1 LWRQRAQ
8 KTAPARSDGGI
19 VVSLTR
25 SIAKFAGLFH
35 RNEIVRDIDDE
46 IRMHIDMQVTENMED
61 GMEPDEARLAAHRS
75 FGSVALTREDS
86 HGIWLYRW
94 FEDFGKDLRFAVRML
109 LKNRGFSAVAVISL
123 ALGFGL
129 NTTIFTVVN
138 AVLLNP
144 LPVRDVSRLVEL
156 DTVDTKTKVTQSNFA
171 KLGMSFPNFEDYQRQ
186 NEVLSGVVGWMTI
199 PITWSGG
206 IEPRQLQGSLV
217 SANYFDVL
225 GLTPAAGRF
234 FLPDE
239 DTKPNSNT
247 VAVISY
253 GLWTNKMGSDPNVI
267 GRSITLN
274 ATPYTIIGIAPHGFK
289 GVVSIG
295 STEHV
300 WIPTSMEEQILAGF
314 FAENFHDRRLLSMTV
329 FGRLK
334 PGIDIRQAEA
344 SLQTIAARLQS
355 EYPKDNAGRS
365 VVLTPLADTAVGAN
379 QHDQFALA
387 GATML
392 VAVGL
397 VLLIACANLANLLL
411 AQAARRE
418 KEMTVRAALGAGRG
432 RLLRQLLTESTIL
445 SLAGAVV
452 GLVIAYW
459 GRGVLWSYRPSF
471 IEQNDVDL
479 ALDSHV
485 LLFTLGIALITGALF
500 GAAPAIK
507 ASSPD
512 LADTLKAGG
521 RGNSVGW
528 RSNPVRSLLVVVETA
543 LALVAL
549 IGAGLFIR
557 SQQNAQKI
565 DPGFESEKLFMMAVD
580 LGALHY
586 KEGQAQQFY
595 RSIVERASIAPGV
608 ESATI
613 AANFP
618 LGGGFSRTIFPEG
631 QDEASGYRG
640 TLTTTNSVAPN
651 YFDTLRIPLLEGRP
665 FTDND
670 RMDTRLVAIV
680 SEAMAKHFWP
690 NERAVGKR
698 FHFFGDANLREI
710 VGVSANTVVGQIG
723 EPAQPVAFLPMTQ
736 EYSPFA
742 TVQVRTK
749 GEPESAIGTV
759 RSVVQSLDTNLAITN
774 VQTIREIMSQALWAP
789 RMGAAL
795 LTLFGGLA
803 LLLAAVGVY
812 GVLSYSVNQQR
823 HEIGI
828 RRALG
833 AQEGD
838 VMRLVAGQGMRLAVA
853 GLALGLLLSGILAR
867 LMTSLLFGVSAMDP
881 WTFLGVT
888 TVLLIVALVAC
899 YIPAR
904 RALQV
909 DPLVALRYD

>member
-1 LWRQRAQ
+1 MFMGL
-8 KTAPARSDGGI
+8 ARSFTKFGAI
-19 VVSLTR
+19 FR
-25 SIAKFAGLFH
+25 KEEIA
-35 RNEIVRDIDDE
+35 RDLDDE
-46 IRMHIDMQVTENMED
+46 IRTHIDMEVDENLED
-61 GMEPDEARLAAHRS
+61 GMAPEEARHAAQRS
-75 FGSVALTREDS
+75 FGNVELVKEDS
-86 HGIWLYRW
+86 RGAWFYRW
-94 FEDFGKDLRFAVRML
+94 VEDFGKDVRFAVRML
-109 LKNRGFSAVAVISL
+109 LKNRGFTAVAVLSL

-156 DTVDTKTKVTQSNFA
+156 DTIDAKTKVTQANSE
-171 KLGMSFPNFEDYQRQ
+171 KLGMSFPNFEDYRKQ
-186 NEVLSGVVGWMTI
+186 NNVLTDLVAWLAL

-206 IEPRQLQGSLV
+206 AEPRQVQSYLV

-225 GLTPAAGRF
+225 GLAPAEGRF

-253 GLWTNKMGSDPNVI
+253 ALWANKFGSDPAAV
-267 GRSITLN
+267 GRIMILN
-274 ATPYTIIGIAPHGFK
+274 STPYTVIGVAPRGFK
-289 GVVSIG
+289 GTVSLG
-295 STEHV
+295 SNEQI
-300 WIPTSMEEQILAGF
+300 WIPDSMYAQVLAGF
-314 FAENFHDRRLLSMTV
+314 FADNFHDRRYLAVTT

-334 PGIDIRQAEA
+334 PGISMSQAEA
-344 SLQTIAARLQS
+344 SLRTIASRLEN
-355 EYPKDNAGRS
+355 EYPKDNAGRGVAVS
-365 VVLTPLADTAVGAN
+365 SLAESAVGIN
-379 QHDQFALA
+379 NHDQFTLA
-387 GATML
+387 GAMML
-392 VAVGL
+392 GAVGL

-411 AQAARRE
+411 AQAASRE

-432 RLLRQLLTESTIL
+432 RILRQLLTESTLL
-445 SLAGAVV
+445 SLAGAAV

-459 GRGVLWSYRPSF
+459 GRGLLWSYRPSF
-471 IEQNDVDL
+471 IGADDVDL

-485 LLFTLGIALITGALF
+485 LLFTLGIALLTGALF

-507 ASSPD
+507 ASSPH

-528 RSNPVRSLLVVVETA
+528 RSNPIRSLLVVVETA

-549 IGAGLFIR
+549 VGAGLFIR

-565 DPGFESEKLFMMAVD
+565 NPGFESEKLFMMAVD

-595 RSIVERASIAPGV
+595 RSVVERASGAPGV
-608 ESATI
+608 SSATV
-613 AANFP
+613 ASNFP
-618 LGGGFSRTIFPEG
+618 IGGGFSRTVFPEG
-631 QDEASGYRG
+631 QDETSGYRG
-640 TLTTTNSVAPN
+640 TLTLTNSIAPN
-651 YFDTLRIPLLEGRP
+651 FFETLRIPLVRGRT

-670 RMDTRLVAIV
+670 RKETQAVAIV

-690 NERAVGKR
+690 NEDALGKR
-698 FHFFGDANLREI
+698 FHFFGDPVLKQVVGIVAN
-710 VGVSANTVVGQIG
+710 SVVGQIG
-723 EPAQPVAFLPMTQ
+723 EAPQPIAYTPMTQ

-742 TVQVRTK
+742 TVQVRTTGK
-749 GEPESAIGTV
+749 PEAAIGTV
-759 RSVVQSLDTNLAITN
+759 RTVVQALDTNLAITN
-774 VQTIREIMSQALWAP
+774 VQTIHEIMSQALWAP

-795 LTLFGGLA
+795 LTLFGALA
-803 LLLAAVGVY
+803 LVLAAVGVY

-838 VMRLVAGQGMRLAVA
+838 VLRLVAGQGMRLTVV
-853 GLALGLLLSGILAR
+853 GLVLGLLLAAVFAR
-867 LMTSLLFGVSAMDP
+867 LLASLLFDVSAMDP
-881 WTFLGVT
+881 WTFCGVSAM
-888 TVLLIVALVAC
+888 LLAVALVAC
-899 YIPAR
+899 YLPAR
-904 RALQV
+904 RAIQV

>member
-1 LWRQRAQ
+1 MKEEW
-8 KTAPARSDGGI
+8 GI
-19 VVSLTR
+19 TLSLTR
-25 SIAKFAGLFH
+25 SFAKFSGIF
-35 RNEIVRDIDDE
+35 RRKEIVRDLDDE
-46 IRMHIDMQVTENMED
+46 IRTHIAMEVDENLED
-61 GMEPDEARLAAHRS
+61 GMELDEARHAAQRR
-75 FGSVALTREDS
+75 FGNVALTQEDS
-86 HGIWLYRW
+86 RGVWFFRWLD
-94 FEDFGKDLRFAVRML
+94 DFAKDLRFAVRML
-109 LKNRGFSAVAVISL
+109 IKNRGFSAVAIISL

-156 DTVDTKTKVTQSNFA
+156 DTVDTKTRVTQLNFA
-171 KLGMSFPNFEDYQRQ
+171 KLGMSFPNFEDYRRQ
-186 NEVLSGVVGWMTI
+186 NEVLTDVVAWLTL

-206 IEPRQLQGSLV
+206 AEPRRLQGSLV

-253 GLWTNKMGSDPNVI
+253 GLWVNKFGSDPAVV
-267 GRSITLN
+267 GRSMILN
-274 ATPYTIIGIAPHGFK
+274 ATPYTIIGIAPRGFK
-289 GVVSIG
+289 GAVSIG

-300 WIPTSMEEQILAGF
+300 WIPTSMEAQVLAGF
-314 FAENFHDRRLLSMTV
+314 FAEFFHDRRLLSMTT

-334 PGIDIRQAEA
+334 PGIDIKQAEA
-344 SLQTIAARLQS
+344 SLKTIASRLES

-365 VVLTPLADTAVGAN
+365 VVLTPLADTVVGAN
-379 QHDQFALA
+379 NQDQFALA

-432 RLLRQLLTESTIL
+432 RLLRQLLTESTLL
-445 SLAGAVV
+445 SLAGGVV
-452 GLVIAYW
+452 GLVLAYW
-459 GRGVLWSYRPSF
+459 GRGLLWSYRPSF
-471 IEQNDVDL
+471 IKQDDVNL

-485 LLFTLGIALITGALF
+485 LLFTLGIALLTGALF
-500 GAAPAIK
+500 GAAPAFK
-507 ASSPD
+507 ASAPD
-512 LADTLKAGG
+512 LADALKAGG

-549 IGAGLFIR
+549 VGAGLFIR
-557 SQQNAQKI
+557 SQQNAQRI
-565 DPGFESEKLFMMAVD
+565 DPGFESEKLFVMAVD

-586 KEGQAQQFY
+586 TEGQAQQFY
-595 RSIVERASIAPGV
+595 RSVVERANSAPGV
-608 ESATI
+608 QTATV
-613 AANFP
+613 AENLP
-618 LGGGFSRTIFPEG
+618 MGGGFSRTVFPEG

-640 TLTTTNSVAPN
+640 TLTLTDSIEPN
-651 YFDTLRIPLLEGRP
+651 YFDTLRIPILEGRA

-670 RMDTRLVAIV
+670 RKDRQLVAVV
-680 SEAMAKHFWP
+680 SQAMAKHFWP
-690 NERAVGKR
+690 NESAVGKR
-698 FHFFGDANLREI
+698 FHFFGDTVLREI
-710 VGVSANTVVGQIG
+710 VGVSGNTVVNQIG
-723 EPAQPVAFLPMTQ
+723 DPPQPVAYLPMAQ
-736 EYSPFA
+736 EYSTFA
-742 TVQVRTK
+742 TVQVRTT
-749 GEPESAIGTV
+749 GEPEAAIGTV
-759 RSVVQSLDTNLAITN
+759 RSVVQSLDTNLAITD
-774 VQTIREIMSQALWAP
+774 VQTIREIMNQALWAP

-795 LTLFGGLA
+795 LALFGGLA
-803 LLLAAVGVY
+803 LVLAAVGVY

-838 VMRLVAGQGMRLAVA
+838 VMRLVAGQGMLLAVA
-853 GLALGLLLSGILAR
+853 GLVLGLLLSGLFAR
-867 LMTSLLFGVSAMDP
+867 LLASLLFGVSAMDP

-888 TVLLIVALVAC
+888 TILLVVALIAC

-904 RALQV
+904 RAVQV

>member
-1 LWRQRAQ
+1 V
-8 KTAPARSDGGI
+8 G
-19 VVSLTR
+19 LTR
-25 SIAKFAGLFH
+25 SLTKFGALFR
-35 RNEIVRDIDDE
+35 RNEIVRDLDDE
-46 IRMHIDMQVTENMED
+46 IRAHIAMEVDENLED
-61 GMEPDEARLAAHRS
+61 GMKPEEARQAAHRS
-75 FGSVALTREDS
+75 FGNVAIAQEDS
-86 HGIWLYRW
+86 RGVWLYRW
-94 FEDFGKDLRFAVRML
+94 FDDLGKDLRFAVRML

-144 LPVRDVSRLVEL
+144 LPVHDVSRLVQL
-156 DTVDTKTKVTQSNFA
+156 DTVDTKTRVTQSNFE
-171 KLGMSFPNFEDYQRQ
+171 KLGLSFPNFEDYHRQ
-186 NEVLSGVVGWMTI
+186 NQVFTDLAAFLTI
-199 PITWSGG
+199 PITWSGSA
-206 IEPRQLQGSLV
+206 EPRQLQGSLV

-234 FLPDE
+234 FLPGE

-253 GLWTNKMGSDPNVI
+253 GLWVNKFGSDPAVV
-267 GRSITLN
+267 GRTMILN
-274 ATPYTIIGIAPHGFK
+274 ATPYNIIGIAPRGFK
-289 GVVSIG
+289 GTVSIG

-300 WIPTSMEEQILAGF
+300 WIPTSMEAQVLAGF
-314 FAENFHDRRLLSMTV
+314 FVENFHDRRLLSMTT

-334 PGIDIRQAEA
+334 PGMDIKQAEA
-344 SLQTIAARLQS
+344 SLKTIASRLES

-365 VVLTPLADTAVGAN
+365 VVLTPLADTAVGVN

-387 GATML
+387 GATMV

-432 RLLRQLLTESTIL
+432 RLLRQVLTESTLL

-452 GLVIAYW
+452 GLLLAYW
-459 GRGVLWSYRPSF
+459 GRGLLWSYRPSF
-471 IEQNDVDL
+471 IQQNDVDL

-485 LLFTLGIALITGALF
+485 LLLTLGIALLTGALF
-500 GAAPAIK
+500 GAAPAFK
-507 ASSPD
+507 ASAPD

-565 DPGFESEKLFMMAVD
+565 DPGFESAKLFMMAVD

-586 KEGQAQQFY
+586 TEGQAQQFY
-595 RSIVERASIAPGV
+595 RSVVERASAAPGV
-608 ESATI
+608 QSATV

-618 LGGGFSRTIFPEG
+618 LGGGFARTVFPEG

-640 TLTTTNSVAPN
+640 TLTLIDSIAPN
-651 YFDTLRIPLLEGRP
+651 YFDTLRIPILEGHG

-670 RMDTRLVAIV
+670 RKDTRQVAVV
-680 SEAMAKHFWP
+680 SGAMAKHFWP
-690 NERAVGKR
+690 NESAVGKR
-698 FHFFGDANLREI
+698 FHFFGDTGLREI
-710 VGVSANTVVGQIG
+710 VGVSGNTVGNQIG
-723 EPAQPVAFLPMTQ
+723 DPPQPVVYLPMTQ

-742 TVQVRTK
+742 TVQVRTA
-749 GEPESAIGTV
+749 GEPEAAIGTV
-759 RSVVQSLDTNLAITN
+759 RSVVQALDTNLAITN
-774 VQTIREIMSQALWAP
+774 VQTIHEIMNQALWAP

-795 LTLFGGLA
+795 LSLFGGLA
-803 LLLAAVGVY
+803 LILAAVGVY

-833 AQEGD
+833 AQESD
-838 VMRLVAGQGMRLAVA
+838 VMRLVAGQGMRLAVT
-853 GLALGLLLSGILAR
+853 GLALGLLLSSLFAR
-867 LMTSLLFGVSAMDP
+867 LLASLLFGVSATDP
-881 WTFLGVT
+881 WTFVAVT
-888 TVLLIVALVAC
+888 MMLLAVALVAC

-904 RALQV
+904 RAIQV

>member
-1 LWRQRAQ
+1 M
-8 KTAPARSDGGI
+8 ARSI
-19 VVSLTR
+19 VMSLTR
-25 SIAKFAGLFH
+25 SLTKFGGLF
-35 RNEIVRDIDDE
+35 RRKEITGDLVDE
-46 IRMHIDMQVTENMED
+46 IRAHIDMQVKENLEA
-61 GMEPDEARLAAHRS
+61 GMDPEEARHAAHRS
-75 FGSVALTREDS
+75 FGNVALAQEDS
-86 HGIWLYRW
+86 RGVWLYRW
-94 FEDFGKDLRFAVRML
+94 FEDLGKDLRFGVRML

-138 AVLLNP
+138 AILLNP

-171 KLGMSFPNFEDYQRQ
+171 KLGMSFPNFEDYRRQ
-186 NEVLSGVVGWMTI
+186 NEVLTDVVAWLAL
-199 PITWSGG
+199 PVTWSGG
-206 IEPRQLQGSLV
+206 AEPRQVQASLV

-225 GLTPAAGRF
+225 GLVPAAGRF
-234 FLPDE
+234 FFNDE

-253 GLWTNKMGSDPNVI
+253 ALWTNKFGSDPNVVGKTVI
-267 GRSITLN
+267 LN
-274 ATPYTIIGIAPHGFK
+274 ATPYTVIGIAPRGFK
-289 GVVSIG
+289 GAISIG
-295 STEHV
+295 SSEQV
-300 WIPTSMEEQILAGF
+300 WIPTSMAEQVLAGF
-314 FAENFHDRRLLSMTV
+314 FAENFHDRRLLSMTT

-334 PGIDIRQAEA
+334 PGIGIKQAEA

-365 VVLTPLADTAVGAN
+365 VVLTPLAETAVGVN

-432 RLLRQLLTESTIL
+432 RLLRQLLTESTLL
-445 SLAGAVV
+445 SLAGAIV
-452 GLVIAYW
+452 GLVLAYW
-459 GRGVLWSYRPSF
+459 GRGLLWSYRPSF
-471 IEQNDVDL
+471 IQQNDVDL

-485 LLFTLGIALITGALF
+485 LLFTLGIALLTGALF

-549 IGAGLFIR
+549 TGAGLFLR

-565 DPGFESEKLFMMAVD
+565 DLGFESEKLFMMAVD

-586 KEGQAQQFY
+586 TEGQAQQFY
-595 RSIVERASIAPGV
+595 RSVVERASSAPGV
-608 ESATI
+608 QSATI

-618 LGGGFSRTIFPEG
+618 MGGGFARTVFPEG

-640 TLTTTNSVAPN
+640 TLTTIDSVTPN
-651 YFDTLRIPLLEGRP
+651 YFDTLRIPILEGHG

-670 RMDTRLVAIV
+670 RKETRQVAVV
-680 SEAMAKHFWP
+680 SDAMAKHFWP
-690 NERAVGKR
+690 NESAVGKR
-698 FHFFGDANLREI
+698 FHFFGDTGLREI
-710 VGVSANTVVGQIG
+710 VGVSGNTVQNQIG
-723 EPAQPVAFLPMTQ
+723 DPPQPVVYLPMTQ

-749 GEPESAIGTV
+749 GDPNAVIGTV
-759 RSVVQSLDTNLAITN
+759 RGVVQSLDTNLAITN
-774 VQTIREIMSQALWAP
+774 VLTIREIISQALWAP

-795 LTLFGGLA
+795 LTLFGVLA
-803 LLLAAVGVY
+803 LILAAVGVY

-838 VMRLVAGQGMRLAVA
+838 VMRLVAGQGMRLTVA
-853 GLALGLLLSGILAR
+853 GLVLGLLLSVVFAR
-867 LMTSLLFGVSAMDP
+867 LLASLLFGVSAMDP
-881 WTFLGVT
+881 WTFAAVT

>member
-1 LWRQRAQ
+1 M
-8 KTAPARSDGGI
+8 
-19 VVSLTR
+19 SLTR
-25 SIAKFAGLFH
+25 SLTKFGGLF
-35 RNEIVRDIDDE
+35 RRKEIIRDLVDE
-46 IRMHIDMQVTENMED
+46 IRAHIDMQVKENLEA
-61 GMEPDEARLAAHRS
+61 GMDPEEARHAAHRS
-75 FGSVALTREDS
+75 FGNVALVQEDS
-86 HGIWLYRW
+86 RGVWLYRW
-94 FEDFGKDLRFAVRML
+94 FDDLGKDLRFGVRML

-138 AVLLNP
+138 AILLNP

-171 KLGMSFPNFEDYQRQ
+171 KLGMSFPNFEDYRRQ
-186 NEVLSGVVGWMTI
+186 NEVLTDVVAWL
-199 PITWSGG
+199 PLPVTWSGG
-206 IEPRQLQGSLV
+206 AEPRQVQASLV

-225 GLTPAAGRF
+225 GLVPAAGRF
-234 FLPDE
+234 FFRDE

-253 GLWTNKMGSDPNVI
+253 ALWTNKFGSDPNVVGKTVI
-267 GRSITLN
+267 LN
-274 ATPYTIIGIAPHGFK
+274 ATPYTVIGIAPRGFK
-289 GVVSIG
+289 GAISIG
-295 STEHV
+295 SREQV
-300 WIPTSMEEQILAGF
+300 WIPTSMEEQVLAGF
-314 FAENFHDRRLLSMTV
+314 FAENFHDRRLLSLTT

-334 PGIDIRQAEA
+334 PGIGIKQAEA

-365 VVLTPLADTAVGAN
+365 VVLTPLAETAVGVN

-432 RLLRQLLTESTIL
+432 RLLRQLLTESTLL
-445 SLAGAVV
+445 SLAGAIV
-452 GLVIAYW
+452 GLVLAYW
-459 GRGVLWSYRPSF
+459 GRGLLWSYRPSF

-485 LLFTLGIALITGALF
+485 LLYTLGIALFTGALF

-549 IGAGLFIR
+549 TGAGLFLR

-565 DPGFESEKLFMMAVD
+565 DLGFESEKLFMMAVD

-595 RSIVERASIAPGV
+595 RSVVERASSAPGV
-608 ESATI
+608 QSATI

-618 LGGGFSRTIFPEG
+618 MGGGFGRTVFPEG
-631 QDEASGYRG
+631 QDETSGYRG
-640 TLTTTNSVAPN
+640 TLTTIDSVTPN
-651 YFDTLRIPLLEGRP
+651 YFDTLRIPILEGHG

-670 RMDTRLVAIV
+670 RKETRQVAVV
-680 SEAMAKHFWP
+680 SDAMAKHFWP
-690 NERAVGKR
+690 NESAVGKR
-698 FHFFGDANLREI
+698 FHFFGDTFLREI
-710 VGVSANTVVGQIG
+710 VGVSGNTVQGQIG
-723 EPAQPVAFLPMTQ
+723 DPPQPVVYLPMTQ

-749 GEPESAIGTV
+749 GDPNAVIGTV
-759 RSVVQSLDTNLAITN
+759 RGVVQSLDTNLAITN
-774 VQTIREIMSQALWAP
+774 VQTIREIISQALWAP

-795 LTLFGGLA
+795 LTLFGVLA
-803 LLLAAVGVY
+803 LILAAVGVY

-853 GLALGLLLSGILAR
+853 GLVLGLLLSVVFAR
-867 LMTSLLFGVSAMDP
+867 LLASLLFGVSAMDP
-881 WTFLGVT
+881 WTFAAVT
-888 TVLLIVALVAC
+888 TVLLVVALVAC

>member
-1 LWRQRAQ
+1 MRDVVDFANRAGMSF
-8 KTAPARSDGGI
+8 KRTLARVG
-19 VVSLTR
+19 
-25 SIAKFAGLFH
+25 GLF
-35 RNEIVRDIDDE
+35 RRKEIVQELDDE
-46 IRMHIDMQVTENMED
+46 IRTHIAMEADENVED
-61 GMEPDEARLAAHRS
+61 GMEPEEARHAAHRS
-75 FGSVALTREDS
+75 FGNVTLAQEDS
-86 HGIWLYRW
+86 RGVWLYRW
-94 FEDFGKDLRFAVRML
+94 LDDFGKDLRFAVRML
-109 LKNRGFSAVAVISL
+109 LKNRGFSAVAIISL

-156 DTVDTKTKVTQSNFA
+156 DTVDTKTRVTQSNFD
-171 KLGMSFPNFEDYQRQ
+171 KLGMSFPNFEDYRRQ
-186 NEVLSGVVGWMTI
+186 NEVLTDLVAWLAI
-199 PITWSGG
+199 PVTWSGG
-206 IEPRQLQGSLV
+206 AEPRQVQAYLV

-225 GLTPAAGRF
+225 GLTPAAGRL

-253 GLWTNKMGSDPNVI
+253 ALWTNKFGSDPSVV
-267 GRSITLN
+267 GRTVVLN
-274 ATPYTIIGIAPHGFK
+274 ATPYNVIGVAPRGFK
-289 GVVSIG
+289 GTVSLG
-295 STEHV
+295 SAEQV
-300 WIPTSMEEQILAGF
+300 WIPTSMEAQVLAGF
-314 FAENFHDRRLLSMTV
+314 FVENFHDRRLLSMTT

-334 PGIDIRQAEA
+334 PGIDIQQAEA
-344 SLQTIAARLQS
+344 SLKTIASRLQS

-379 QHDQFALA
+379 NHDQFALA

-392 VAVGL
+392 IAVGL

-432 RLLRQLLTESTIL
+432 RLLRQLLTESTLL
-445 SLAGAVV
+445 SLAGALV
-452 GLVIAYW
+452 GLVLAYW
-459 GRGVLWSYRPSF
+459 GRGLLWSYRPSF
-471 IEQNDVDL
+471 IQQNDVDL

-485 LLFTLGIALITGALF
+485 LLFTLGIALLTGALF
-500 GAAPAIK
+500 GAAPAFK
-507 ASSPD
+507 ASAPD

-565 DPGFESEKLFMMAVD
+565 DPGFESEKLFMMAID

-586 KEGQAQQFY
+586 TEGQAQQFY
-595 RSIVERASIAPGV
+595 RSVVERASSAPGV
-608 ESATI
+608 QSATV
-613 AANFP
+613 AGNFP
-618 LGGGFSRTIFPEG
+618 LGGGFSRTVFPEG

-640 TLTTTNSVAPN
+640 TLTLTNSVAPN
-651 YFDTLRIPLLEGRP
+651 YFDTLGIPILEGHG
-665 FTDND
+665 FAETD
-670 RMDTRLVAIV
+670 RKDTRPVAIV
-680 SEAMAKHFWP
+680 SQAMAKHFWP
-690 NERAVGKR
+690 NESAVGKR
-698 FHFFGDANLREI
+698 FHFFGDTALREI
-710 VGVSANTVVGQIG
+710 VGVSGNTVVNEIG
-723 EPAQPVAFLPMTQ
+723 EPPQPVAYLPITQ

-742 TVQVRTK
+742 TVQVRTQ
-749 GEPESAIGTV
+749 GEPEAAIGTV
-759 RSVVQSLDTNLAITN
+759 RSIVQSLDTNLAITN
-774 VQTIREIMSQALWAP
+774 VQTIREIMNQALWAP

-795 LTLFGGLA
+795 LSLFGGLA
-803 LLLAAVGVY
+803 LVLAAVGVY

-838 VMRLVAGQGMRLAVA
+838 VLRLVAGQGMRLAVG
-853 GLALGLLLSGILAR
+853 GLVLGLLLSGIFAR
-867 LMTSLLFGVSAMDP
+867 LLASLLFGVSAMDP

-888 TVLLIVALVAC
+888 MILLVVALIAC